1 MTDGI
6 IIQART
12 GSTRLKGK
20 ILLPFYQGRC
30 ILDILLSGIKQACP
44 DKVIVLATT
53 DSPHDDVLAEKAL
66 QAGVKVFRGS
76 ENDVLA
82 RFIGA
87 AESFGIDRFVRV
99 CSDNPFLRPDSFA
112 TLFEEH
118 TRSAADYVSF
128 AFADGLPVIKSH
140 LGLFA
145 ELTTTEAL
153 KRAAA
158 STREQLYLE
167 HVTIY
172 LYTHPQ
178 AFNVRLLPLP
188 ALLEGRKE
196 LRFTMDTQ
204 DDFTLLQT
212 LYATFVETTRGE
224 LHELLQLIDTH
235 PEYKAKMREN
245 ILRNEK

>member
-1 MTDGI
+1 MKDGI

-12 GSTRLKGK
+12 GSTRLRGK
-20 ILLPFYQGRC
+20 ILLPFYKGDC
-30 ILDILLSGIKQACP
+30 ILDILLSGIKRACP

-53 DSPHDDVLAEKAL
+53 DSPHDDILAEKAM
-66 QAGVKVFRGS
+66 QAGVELFRGS
-76 ENDVLA
+76 EDNVLA

-87 AESFGIDRFVRV
+87 AETFGIDRFVRV
-99 CSDNPFLRPDSFA
+99 CSDNPFLRPESFR
-112 TLFEEH
+112 TLFDEH
-118 TRSAADYVSF
+118 TRCEADYISF
-128 AFADGLPVIKSH
+128 AFTDGLPVIKSH

-153 KRAAA
+153 KRVSSA
-158 STREQLYLE
+158 TRERLYLE

-178 AFNVRLLPLP
+178 EFRVKLLPLP
-188 ALLEGRKE
+188 AMLEDRKD

-204 DDFTLLQT
+204 EDFTLLQT
-212 LYATFVETTRGE
+212 LYATFIETTGGDID
-224 LHELLQLIDTH
+224 ELLQLIDTH

-245 ILRNEK
+245 IRNNEK